1 VSDTTGEEPSD
12 RGAAV
17 TLATQRKRSCRLRTH
32 DIDAD
37 VAQQRA
43 AMAAAYASARE
54 CSHIRHD
61 RRLATWL
68 RVSTRTISLP
78 LVLAAFAVTTAC
90 TGDPTESNSGFGDPD
105 GAESSSTGGPSD
117 EPTDTNGGSTG
128 STTSAPSDLGT
139 TSGEEEESTGTP
151 TGLARIRLVHAAA
164 GAPNLD
170 VYFAGSE
177 AAVITDLAY
186 GGASDYA
193 DMPAG
198 SLAFEIR
205 AAGTP
210 AGDPP
215 VYVGAF
221 ELDDESTVTAVAAG
235 IVDSADEANAFRVL
249 SLVEEFEDPGEG
261 NAAIRFVNAGA
272 DATEISIDVDHDGA
286 GPELSH
292 VDRFADSGAAGVPLQ
307 ADAAVQLGIIT
318 EGEELTAFTSPALAE
333 GGHVF
338 LIAAGMRDDLPRQV
352 TGLGLLAV
360 GPDGVIGMI
369 RQNPIFYSLHASP
382 DSGRF
387 DVCIDGIA
395 RAVGHGF
402 GEIVR
407 IQLPPGGYD
416 LEYFSQGSEC
426 DGEPENMQASGELVA
441 GEQYLM
447 VSAGEIVPENGDQ
460 LFHTTPF
467 VEAFPLDEGS
477 DAVFSVIHAGS
488 APPVDFG
495 TLDDGHELTPE
506 TLLVADLEWGEQSEI
521 MMLPANQYDVGF
533 VPASVPLPAAPY
545 GVVPAPMDQGTRAWM
560 IAAGAV
566 TPQGYDYVATVFTVV
581 TSSNPWVVVPLD
593 D

>member
-1 VSDTTGEEPSD
+1 MP
-12 RGAAV
+12 
-17 TLATQRKRSCRLRTH
+17 TH
-32 DIDAD
+32 
-37 VAQQRA
+37 
-43 AMAAAYASARE
+43 
-54 CSHIRHD
+54 
-61 RRLATWL
+61 
-68 RVSTRTISLP
+68 TISLP
-78 LVLAAFAVTTAC
+78 LVLAALAITTAC
-90 TGDPTESNSGFGDPD
+90 TGDPTESENGGFGDPD
-105 GAESSSTGGPSD
+105 EAEGSSTGGPPD
-117 EPTDTNGGSTG
+117 EPTDTNDGSTG
-128 STTSAPSDLGT
+128 IMTSTSSDPS
-139 TSGEEEESTGTP
+139 SGPDTMTGEDEESTGTP
-151 TGLARIRLVHAAA
+151 TELARIRLVHAAA
-164 GAPNLD
+164 GAPNVD

-177 AAVITDLAY
+177 VAVITDLAY
-186 GGASDYA
+186 GGASDYL

-215 VYVGAF
+215 AYVGAF
-221 ELDDESTVTAVAAG
+221 EVEHESTVTAVAAG
-235 IVDSADEANAFRVL
+235 ILDSADEANAFRVL
-249 SLVEEFEDPGEG
+249 PLVEEFEDPGEG

-272 DATEISIDVDHDGA
+272 DVTEISVDVDHDGA
-286 GPELSH
+286 TPELSH
-292 VDRFADSGAAGVPLQ
+292 VERFADSGAAGVPLQ
-307 ADAAVQLGIIT
+307 ADAALQLGIIT
-318 EGEELTAFTSPALAE
+318 EGEELTTFTSPALAE

-338 LIAAGMRDDLPRQV
+338 LIAAGMRDDLPRQA

-382 DSGRF
+382 DAGRF

-395 RAVGHGF
+395 RAVGQGF
-402 GEIVR
+402 GEIAR

-426 DGEPENMQASGELVA
+426 DGEPANMQASGELVA

-460 LFHTTPF
+460 LFHMMPF

-488 APPVDFG
+488 APAVDFG
-495 TLDDGHELTPE
+495 TLDDGDQLTPE
-506 TLLVADLEWGEQSEI
+506 TLLVADLAWGQQSEI
-521 MMLPANQYDVGF
+521 MMLLANQYDVGF
-533 VPASVPLPAAPY
+533 VPASMPLPAAPY
-545 GVVPAPMDQGTRAWM
+545 GVVPAPVDQGMRAWM

-581 TSSNPWVVVPLD
+581 TSSNPWVVVTLD